1 MSTFRPLSNNQS
13 TILST
18 VQVDVQL
25 TVQAGHQPTVPSCNE
40 AKNTITDHSMDLSA
54 AFEKALEHIAAD
66 AAAKKQSDWFYEP
79 ESFLVP
85 VDNDDSFDLSLPI
98 ILTEEEQV
106 ALAVTTI
113 GDAVRA
119 VVSADSLDMS
129 VDSDVARDVIP
140 AAATT
145 DDGLI
150 DDMSLMG
157 LALDSFLGL
166 LLAEREKDELANAA
180 QIDNEVA
187 MLIDTSLESLLD
199 FPVFAD
205 EEEIEVTKAA
215 AADEFTTLLI
225 DTSIDSL
232 LNFALVPDHET
243 DVLQATLKSL
253 VIPTIVLTAPDFPG
267 STSISSSVDTDFLCV
282 PAIMSQRASRRLA
295 HQASQDDLELMFAFL
310 DDEKTEL
317 LTDMSLNDLVNFD
330 FFSDHEKADASKN
343 AAPADEDSELL
354 IDTSLT
360 ELINFVLIEEFF
372 FDHEKVDLFA
382 PSCDQQTASLHDN
395 NNLSRC

>member
-1 MSTFRPLSNNQS
+1 
-13 TILST
+13 
-18 VQVDVQL
+18 
-25 TVQAGHQPTVPSCNE
+25 
-40 AKNTITDHSMDLSA
+40 MDLSA